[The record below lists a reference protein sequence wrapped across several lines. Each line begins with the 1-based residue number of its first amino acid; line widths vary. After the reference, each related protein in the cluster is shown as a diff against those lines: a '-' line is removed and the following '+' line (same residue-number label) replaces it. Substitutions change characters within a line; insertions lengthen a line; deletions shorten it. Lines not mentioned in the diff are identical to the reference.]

1 MGYMDSI
8 DTAEAKLLFDAG
20 SLKSATAVP
29 EPMGRSGH
37 WLLQFEAQNRS
48 QVHTLAAQRE
58 PQRVF
63 KSADAV
69 LATAHKIGFRVVK
82 FQI

>member
-1 MGYMDSI
+1 MANMDSI
-8 DTAEAKLLFDAG
+8 DTTEAKILFDAG
-20 SLKSATAVP
+20 ALNSATAVP
-29 EPMGRSGH
+29 VPMGNAGH

-48 QVHTLAAQRE
+48 QAYTLAAQRE

>member
-1 MGYMDSI
+1 MANMDSI
-8 DTAEAKLLFDAG
+8 DTTEAKILFDAG
-20 SLKSATAVP
+20 ALKSATAVP
-29 EPMGRSGH
+29 EPLGKHGH

-48 QVHTLAAQRE
+48 QAYTLAAQRE
-58 PQRVF
+58 PHRVF